1 MPYNIF
7 GIFGSDLGIQETFIN
22 KRQRSVSSR
31 KFSYVIENV
40 HNNLEGW
47 DGEGGGRD
55 VQVGGDTG
63 KPMSDSH

>member
-1 MPYNIF
+1 M
-7 GIFGSDLGIQETFIN
+7 N
-22 KRQRSVSSR
+22 KRQKCGSSR

-40 HNNLEGW
+40 HNDLEGW